1 MRFFSGRR
9 VDVRHRRA
17 AALVLAAV
25 LSAGSSGVRAA
36 PGSPL
41 RTVAIDAMR
50 FSPQT
55 MEVQVGDTVEWNNK
69 DPFPHTATAGGQGF
83 DSGEIPAGG
92 SWKWTAREKGIF
104 PYRCAL
110 HPTMQGT
117 LVVK

>member
-9 VDVRHRRA
+9 VDVRYRRA
-17 AALVLAAV
+17 AALVLAVV
-25 LSAGSSGVRAA
+25 LLAGSSGSGAA
-36 PGSPL
+36 PGSAPL
-41 RTVAIDAMR
+41 TVTIDAMQ

-55 MEVQVGDTVEWNNK
+55 MEVQAGDTVEWRNK
-69 DPFPHTATAGGQGF
+69 DPFPHTATASGHGF

-92 SWKWTAREKGIF
+92 RWKWTAREKGTF

-117 LVVK
+117 LIVK

>member
-1 MRFFSGRR
+1 MRFFSSGHLDIRY
-9 VDVRHRRA
+9 RRA
-17 AALVLAAV
+17 AALVLTVA
-25 LSAGSSGVRAA
+25 LSAASSGSGAA
-36 PGSPL
+36 PGSAL
-41 RTVAIDAMR
+41 RTVAIDAMQ

-55 MEVQVGDTVEWNNK
+55 IEVQVGETVEWSNK
-69 DPFPHTATAGGQGF
+69 DPFPHTATAGGHFF

-92 SWKWTAREKGIF
+92 RWKWTAREKGMF